1 MDGMRQLMETIRS
14 RGNPGPL
21 IKSMVERNPQLRS
34 ALELL
39 DGKNQQQQMTM
50 LENMAK
56 EKGTTLREVAQRMGL
71 PL

>member
-1 MDGMRQLMETIRS
+1 MRQLMETIRS

-34 ALELL
+34 AMELL

>member
-1 MDGMRQLMETIRS
+1 MRQLMEIIRS

-21 IKSMVERNPQLRS
+21 IKSMMERNPQLRS
-34 ALELL
+34 AMELL

>member
-1 MDGMRQLMETIRS
+1 MQQLMEIIRS

-21 IKSMVERNPQLRS
+21 IKGMMERNPQLRS
-34 ALELL
+34 AMELL

>member
-1 MDGMRQLMETIRS
+1 MDGMQQLMEIIRS

-21 IKSMVERNPQLRS
+21 IKGMMERSPQLRS
-34 ALELL
+34 AMELL

>member
-1 MDGMRQLMETIRS
+1 MRQLMETIRS

-21 IKSMVERNPQLRS
+21 IKSMMERSPQLRS
-34 ALELL
+34 AMELL
-39 DGKNQQQQMTM
+39 EGKNEQQQMTM